1 MERFEDYIQGERVVR
16 ELRRHAPEAL
26 ETLASDLEAPLS
38 PPMERAVAR
47 SLDDKRV
54 ADFASSQVMMPAM
67 LKTFGVSAQA
77 LADVQETLEVRC
89 EECTVKG
96 RCWTAM
102 RAGADAETSREF
114 CPNTPYFTGEQ
125 GPQQ

>member
-1 MERFEDYIQGERVVR
+1 MERVEDYIQGERVVR

-26 ETLASDLEAPLS
+26 EALASDLEAPLS

-47 SLDDKRV
+47 SLDDERV
-54 ADFASSQVMMPAM
+54 ADFASSQVMMPVMMKA
-67 LKTFGVSAQA
+67 FGVSAQE
-77 LADVQETLEVRC
+77 LAEAQETLEARC

-102 RAGADAETSREF
+102 RAGADADTARDF
-114 CPNTPYFTGEQ
+114 CPNAETFIVTR
-125 GPQQ
+125 

>member
-26 ETLASDLEAPLS
+26 EALAIDLEAPLS

-47 SLDDKRV
+47 SLNDERV
-54 ADFASSQVMMPAM
+54 ADFASSKVMLPAM
-67 LKTFGVSAQA
+67 LKTFGVSTQA
-77 LADVQETLEVRC
+77 LADVQETLEARC
-89 EECTVKG
+89 EKCTVKG

-102 RAGADAETSREF
+102 RSGADADNCREF
-114 CPNTPYFTGEQ
+114 CPNAPYFIGEQ
-125 GPQQ
+125 SLLE